1 LNRILHGRFCNSN
14 IHFIF
19 GPDLPRELE
28 LERRGTGTGIACVAW
43 CLLHIVAARCTDD
56 SGRKPERPE
65 YVSWAQ
71 TSDKVVCECI
81 DGARDLAGSAEA
93 AKSNGYA
100 GE

>member
-1 LNRILHGRFCNSN
+1 M
-14 IHFIF
+14 
-19 GPDLPRELE
+19 
-28 LERRGTGTGIACVAW
+28 
-43 CLLHIVAARCTDD
+43 AARCTDD